1 MALGGYLLPAV
12 SDDLL
17 IAPQCRLVGAA
28 ADRSDV
34 RLCLH
39 QGNRRR
45 WPARLRL
52 KGVIGHLVS
61 NDRHARSPGK
71 VTFPAATSRR

>member
-1 MALGGYLLPAV
+1 MASGGYLLPAV

-39 QGNRRR
+39 QESSEM
-45 WPARLRL
+45 PARLRL
-52 KGVIGHLVS
+52 KGVISHLVS
-61 NDRHARSPGK
+61 KDRYARSHGK
-71 VTFPAATSRR
+71 MTFTAATSRR

>member
-17 IAPQCRLVGAA
+17 IAPKCRLVGAA

-34 RLCLH
+34 RTCLH
-39 QGNRRR
+39 QGIVGDSSAVT
-45 WPARLRL
+45 PQGSH
-52 KGVIGHLVS
+52 KSPLVE
-61 NDRHARSPGK
+61 RSSCSIPWQGYFPRGT
-71 VTFPAATSRR
+71 TF

>member
-39 QGNRRR
+39 QGIVGD
-45 WPARLRL
+45 ASAVTL
-52 KGVIGHLVS
+52 KGVISHLVS
-61 NDRHARSPGK
+61 NDRYARSHGK
-71 VTFPAATSRR
+71 MTFTAATSRR